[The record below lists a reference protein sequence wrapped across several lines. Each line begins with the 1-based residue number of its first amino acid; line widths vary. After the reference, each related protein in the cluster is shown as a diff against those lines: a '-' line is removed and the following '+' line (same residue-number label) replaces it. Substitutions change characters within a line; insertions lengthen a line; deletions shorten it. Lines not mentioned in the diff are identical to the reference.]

1 MADIGNNDRIQLKQ
15 EELVGNEVVLTDIN
29 PKTNSRS
36 VDDATTGATLDK
48 TIERMWQSI
57 NNKLSRIVNSV
68 NGRTGVVVLSAE
80 DVGLDK
86 VDNVSLGDIKQWV
99 INRMT
104 TEFGHKRLILFD
116 RLEQVTEYISDN
128 DKSHRDKPFYSHH
141 GFNGDERAYIGY
153 TEWDDGS
160 QSLIEHHM
168 VIDTIGFTDNSLIY
182 SENIE
187 GKTDFAGGGLGVNI
201 YTYEDALEL
210 YNAAS
215 GNKADSGLRI
225 NKSKIVPKLYFFEGV
240 YGDGD
245 EYDDSALLYFKQ
257 PPTTDT
263 PIIDIYLDGWK
274 TGEFYLRMS
283 DVSTTDGYKFKIGDM
298 ILCMFKD
305 YSVWTPDEEQT
316 ETKQQLVHGK
326 YVLPDG
332 MEKALCDRGWSVG
345 CITKA
350 PDKTNPET
358 RYQVNFYTLGEL
370 EGYSTHSKKI
380 QRLNDNGNKSILNAR
395 ELKFAYADP
404 IQSHE
409 KYSYYSTSLTPIN
422 AIGDAKMKTTS
433 SDSPSQAFITF
444 PQGRRK
450 VEFNNRISINS
461 SNYSS
466 NSQGGLIFNTD
477 MSLSIQPRYYTS
489 SYRDLDHSLYAE
501 NWASVYSAVPPKDT
515 YGDIESVDT
524 IDYSSDTLTGKVY
537 DSMLG
542 INLQKSVIELQE
554 PTGHSAGITMF
565 FFDNISGLRINYS
578 DQKINKPFLG
588 WRDDDGHIDTYKH
601 ENGTYQIFGEDGVPT
616 SGGLSVNV
624 GDFLDI
630 GDAKNDGG
638 DEVVGENNAYYTHG
652 KVNVRVGNGIGDDGK
667 NRLSVKLRGNATGFD
682 ANGCVNVHVA
692 FYTTGTEYQ
701 MGTILYIPT
710 TASVDG
716 ETKDVTLVGTA
727 LQSFVATTY
736 EDDKDKIGKICQIVG
751 KAIAP

>member
-128 DKSHRDKPFYSHH
+128 DKSHRDKPFYCHH
-141 GFNGDERAYIGY
+141 GFNGDKRAYIGY

-182 SENIE
+182 NENIE

-210 YNAAS
+210 YNAAAT
-215 GNKADSGLRI
+215 NKGESGLRI

-245 EYDDSALLYFKQ
+245 EYDDSAFLYFKQ

-305 YSVWTPDEEQT
+305 YSVWTPDEGQT
-316 ETKQQLVHGK
+316 GIKQQLIHGK

-332 MEKALCDRGWSVG
+332 MDKSLCDRGWSVG

-370 EGYSTHSKKI
+370 EGYSTHSRKV

-404 IQSHE
+404 LQSRDD
-409 KYSYYSTSLTPIN
+409 YRYYSTSLTPIN
-422 AIGDAKMKTTS
+422 AVGDAKTKTTS
-433 SDSPSQAFITF
+433 STSPSQAFITF

-450 VEFNNRISINS
+450 VEFNNRINE
-461 SNYSS
+461 YSS
-466 NSQGGLIFNTD
+466 NAQQASQGGLIFNTD

-489 SYRDLDHSLYAE
+489 SYRDLDRSLYAE
-501 NWASVYSAVPPKDT
+501 NWASVYSVVPPKDT
-515 YGDIESVDT
+515 YGDIESADT
-524 IDYSSDTLTGKVY
+524 IDYSSDALTGKLY

-542 INLQKSVIELQE
+542 VNLQKSVIELPE

-588 WRDDDGHIDTYKH
+588 WRDDDGHVDTYKH
-601 ENGTYQIFGEDGVPT
+601 EGGTYQIFGEDGVPT

-630 GDAKNDGG
+630 GDAKNNGG

-701 MGTILYIPT
+701 MGTTLYIPT

-716 ETKDVTLVGTA
+716 ETKDVTLVGTV
-727 LQSFVATTY
+727 LQSFIATTY
-736 EDDKDKIGKICQIVG
+736 ENDKDKIGKICQIVG
-751 KAIAP
+751 KVIAP

>member
-187 GKTDFAGGGLGVNI
+187 GKTDFVGGGLGVNI

-210 YNAAS
+210 YNAAAT
-215 GNKADSGLRI
+215 NKGESGLRI

-245 EYDDSALLYFKQ
+245 EYDDSAFLYFKQ

-305 YSVWTPDEEQT
+305 YSVWTPDEGQT
-316 ETKQQLVHGK
+316 GIKQQLIHGK

-332 MEKALCDRGWSVG
+332 MDKSLCDRGWSVG

-370 EGYSTHSKKI
+370 EGYSTHSRKV

-404 IQSHE
+404 LQSRDD
-409 KYSYYSTSLTPIN
+409 YRYYSTSLTPIN
-422 AIGDAKMKTTS
+422 AVGDAKTKTTS
-433 SDSPSQAFITF
+433 STSPSQAFITF

-450 VEFNNRISINS
+450 VEFNNRINE
-461 SNYSS
+461 YSS
-466 NSQGGLIFNTD
+466 NAQQASQGGLIFNTD

-489 SYRDLDHSLYAE
+489 SYRDLDRSLYAE
-501 NWASVYSAVPPKDT
+501 NWASVYSVVPPKDT
-515 YGDIESVDT
+515 YGDIESAGT
-524 IDYSSDTLTGKVY
+524 IDYSSDALTGKLY

-542 INLQKSVIELQE
+542 VNLQKSVIELPE

-588 WRDDDGHIDTYKH
+588 WRDDDGHVDTYKH
-601 ENGTYQIFGEDGVPT
+601 EGGTYQIFGEDGVPT

-692 FYTTGTEYQ
+692 FYTTGAEYQ

-736 EDDKDKIGKICQIVG
+736 EDDKDKIGKICQIIG
-751 KAIAP
+751 KVIAP

>member
-210 YNAAS
+210 YNAAAT
-215 GNKADSGLRI
+215 NKGESGLRI

-245 EYDDSALLYFKQ
+245 VYDDSAFLYFKQ

-305 YSVWTPDEEQT
+305 YSVWTPDEGQT
-316 ETKQQLVHGK
+316 GIKQQLVHGK

-332 MEKALCDRGWSVG
+332 MDKSLCDRGWSVG

-370 EGYSTHSKKI
+370 EGYSTHSRKV

-404 IQSHE
+404 IQSHKE
-409 KYSYYSTSLTPIN
+409 YRYATISLMPMN
-422 AIGDAKMKTTS
+422 AVGDAKMKTTS
-433 SDSPSQAFITF
+433 STSPSHAFITF

-450 VEFNNRISINS
+450 VEFNNRIND
-461 SNYSS
+461 YSS
-466 NSQGGLIFNTD
+466 NIPQASQGGLIFNTD

-489 SYRDLDHSLYAE
+489 SYKTLDRSLYAE
-501 NWASVYSAVPPKDT
+501 NWSSVYSVIPPSDSDGYVKGAD
-515 YGDIESVDT
+515 S
-524 IDYSSDTLTGKVY
+524 IDYSSDALTGKLY

-542 INLQKSVIELQE
+542 VNLQKSVIELPE
-554 PTGHSAGITMF
+554 PEHSSGITMF

-588 WRDDDGHIDTYKH
+588 WRDDDGHVDTYKH
-601 ENGTYQIFGEDGVPT
+601 ESGTYQIFGEDGVPT

-692 FYTTGTEYQ
+692 FYTTGAEYQ

-716 ETKDVTLVGTA
+716 ETKDVTLVGTV
-727 LQSFVATTY
+727 LQSFIATTY
-736 EDDKDKIGKICQIVG
+736 ENDKDKIGKICQIVG
-751 KAIAP
+751 KVIAP

>member
-36 VDDATTGATLDK
+36 VDDATTGTTLDK

-153 TEWDDGS
+153 TEWDDGN

-187 GKTDFAGGGLGVNI
+187 GKMNFAGGGLGVNI

-210 YNAAS
+210 YNAAAT
-215 GNKADSGLRI
+215 NKGESGLRI

-240 YGDGD
+240 YGDGSED
-245 EYDDSALLYFKQ
+245 DDSAFLYFKQ

-263 PIIDIYLDGWK
+263 PIIDIYLDGWQVDK
-274 TGEFYLRMS
+274 NGFYLRMN
-283 DVSTTDGYKFKIGDM
+283 DVNTTDGYKFKIGDM
-298 ILCMFKD
+298 ILCMFKG
-305 YSVWTPDEEQT
+305 YSVWTPDEGQESVAADRQ
-316 ETKQQLVHGK
+316 KGN
-326 YVLPDG
+326 YVTPTG
-332 MEKALCDRGWSVG
+332 MTTALCKHGWAVG

-350 PDKTNPET
+350 PDKTNPGIH
-358 RYQVNFYTLGEL
+358 YQVNFYTLGNID
-370 EGYSTHSKKI
+370 GYSTQTKRVPLIFGKDIES
-380 QRLNDNGNKSILNAR
+380 DNLNAT
-395 ELKFAYADP
+395 ELKFAHGP
-404 IQSHE
+404 IPDGYG
-409 KYSYYSTSLTPIN
+409 KYEYSGGVNLTPLN
-422 AIGDAKMKTTS
+422 AIGDVELSTSTSKT
-433 SDSPSQAFITF
+433 PSYTYITL
-444 PQGRRK
+444 PQGRVRMN
-450 VEFNNRISINS
+450 FDRNS
-461 SNYSS
+461 KKSNVH
-466 NSQGGLIFNTD
+466 GGLIFNTD
-477 MSLSIQPRYYTS
+477 MSLCVQPRYATTNS
-489 SYRDLDHSLYAE
+489 PNKLDRSLYAE
-501 NWASVYSAVPPKDT
+501 NWSSVYSTVP
-515 YGDIESVDT
+515 YGASAGT
-524 IDYSSDTLTGKVY
+524 IVPADSYDNNNDTLSGAGTE
-537 DSMLG
+537 SLLG
-542 INLQKSVIELQE
+542 VNLQKSVYRVDD
-554 PTGHSAGITMF
+554 TTSFITKF
-565 FFDNISGLRINYS
+565 YFDNLSGLRINYS
-578 DQKINKPFLG
+578 GQQIFKPFLG
-588 WRDDDGHIDTYKH
+588 WRDDDGHPDTY
-601 ENGTYQIFGEDGVPT
+601 TYGDDTIDRFGWQGCQT

-630 GDAKNDGG
+630 GDAKNNGG

-692 FYTTGTEYQ
+692 FYTTGAEYQ

-716 ETKDVTLVGTA
+716 ETKDVTLVGTV
-727 LQSFVATTY
+727 LQSFTATTY
-736 EDDKDKIGKICQIVG
+736 ENDKDKIGKICQIVG
-751 KAIAP
+751 KVIAP